1 MTVSFAIVLY
11 LYYSTIIW
19 LELQYTELC
28 IYYTVP
34 LIIHTYSIINSKLHR
49 YLELLSIYLYL
60 LHFYLDL
67 QYTVCH

>member
-28 IYYTVP
+28 IHYTVP